1 MMGFLELLLTR
12 MDYIVTVILFCIGL
26 YALVVKPNLIK
37 KMIGMNIVE
46 TSVYLFLI
54 ASADIRLGTATRF
67 WAHPNEILNAQ
78 EAVHAA
84 AGEFV
89 MVNPIPSALVLTA
102 IVVSVSV
109 TAVSLSLAVKIY
121 ENYGTL
127 DTRKIMR
134 LQG

>member
-1 MMGFLELLLTR
+1 MRFFGILLSR
-12 MDYIVTVILFCIGL
+12 IDYVVTVILFCIGL

-54 ASADIRLGTATRF
+54 ASADVRLGAATRL
-67 WAHPNEILNAQ
+67 WAQPNEILNAQ

-84 AGEFV
+84 AGELA
-89 MVNPIPSALVLTA
+89 MVNPVPSALVLTA

-109 TAVSLSLAVKIY
+109 TAVSLSLAIKIY

-134 LQG
+134 LRG

>member
-1 MMGFLELLLTR
+1 MAGFLNLLLTR

-54 ASADIRLGTATRF
+54 ASGDVRLGSATRF
-67 WAHPNEILNAQ
+67 WAHPNEIMNAQ
-78 EAVHAA
+78 EAARAA
-84 AGEFV
+84 AGELV

-127 DTRKIMR
+127 DTRKIMSLR
-134 LQG
+134 G

>member
-1 MMGFLELLLTR
+1 MRFFGILLSR
-12 MDYIVTVILFCIGL
+12 VDYVVTVILFCIGL

-54 ASADIRLGTATRF
+54 ASADVRLGASTRL

-84 AGEFV
+84 AGELV
-89 MVNPIPSALVLTA
+89 MVNPVPSALVLTA

-109 TAVSLSLAVKIY
+109 TAVSLSLAIKIY

-134 LQG
+134 LRG

>member
-1 MMGFLELLLTR
+1 MRFFGILLSR
-12 MDYIVTVILFCIGL
+12 IDYVVTVILFCIGF

-54 ASADIRLGTATRF
+54 ASADVRLGAATRL

-84 AGEFV
+84 AGELA

-109 TAVSLSLAVKIY
+109 TAVSLSLAIKIY

-134 LQG
+134 LRG

>member
-1 MMGFLELLLTR
+1 MVGFLRILLSR
-12 MDYIVTVILFCIGL
+12 IDYVVTVILFCIGF

-54 ASADIRLGTATRF
+54 ASADVRLGAATRF

-84 AGEFV
+84 AGELA

-109 TAVSLSLAVKIY
+109 TAVALGLAVKIY

-134 LQG
+134 LKG

>member
-1 MMGFLELLLTR
+1 MMGFLRILLSR
-12 MDYIVTVILFCIGL
+12 IDYVVTVILFCIGF

-37 KMIGMNIVE
+37 KMIGMNICE

-54 ASADIRLGTATRF
+54 ASADVRLGAATRF

-84 AGEFV
+84 AGELA

-109 TAVSLSLAVKIY
+109 TAVALSLAVKIY

-134 LQG
+134 LKG